1 MILIADVH
9 GAVTKL
15 RALVAATDEQLVVLG
30 DLINFVDYRT
40 MDGILAELAGRDWV
54 RRLIQLRTEGRID
67 EARALW
73 SKVREGDA
81 NDLQQRTADLIE
93 AAYEEICGALEGA
106 DAVVTFGNVDRLEV
120 LQRYLPEGNT
130 FIEAGLLEIEGWAV
144 GVVGGGVPSGLRV
157 PGELSDDEMARRLS
171 ALGPVEILCTHV
183 PPAVPQLQRD
193 VVGGTQKGSQAVL
206 EYVLEHRPQFHYF
219 GDIHQPQAINWVV
232 GDTLCRNAGYFRAT
246 GRGVHHPA
254 A

>member
-1 MILIADVH
+1 MEAE
-9 GAVTKL
+9 
-15 RALVAATDEQLVVLG
+15 ATDSLG
-30 DLINFVDYRT
+30 VEPDSAAVEVDGGPRRQQDSPIVNLLAIRT
-40 MDGILAELAGRDWV
+40 
-54 RRLIQLRTEGRID
+54 
-67 EARALW
+67 
-73 SKVREGDA
+73 S
-81 NDLQQRTADLIE
+81 
-93 AAYEEICGALEGA
+93 
-106 DAVVTFGNVDRLEV
+106 VVTYDFTKAGK
-120 LQRYLPEGNT
+120 EGNR

-157 PGELSDDEMARRLS
+157 PGELSDDEMAKRLA

-206 EYVLEHRPQFHYF
+206 EYLLEHRPRFHYF
-219 GDIHQPQAINWVV
+219 GDIHQPQAVNWVV
-232 GDTLCRNAGYFRAT
+232 GDTLCKNVGYFRAT